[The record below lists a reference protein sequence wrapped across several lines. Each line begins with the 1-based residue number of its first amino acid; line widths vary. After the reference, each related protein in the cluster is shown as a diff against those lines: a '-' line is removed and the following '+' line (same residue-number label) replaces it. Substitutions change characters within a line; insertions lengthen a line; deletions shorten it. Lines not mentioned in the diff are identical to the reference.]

1 MKKYLAIA
9 FFTILLSTSVG
20 IKQSFAADTWYVG
33 EGLKDGDYFR
43 YTLCQVDYKS
53 CAEFE
58 MDFWVKGKTERGDW
72 DLQVVVIDGSK
83 IVSANMEV
91 GRAAPEPVNVS
102 KEILPY
108 ASAFKSSIVWLSG
121 FATRVDPKDF
131 SAPAWGK
138 IGSIGGMPVGPL
150 GIQETITVPGGTFE
164 THVIGWHKS
173 TDNKI
178 WVKDDFPF
186 PIKALTFVDVTAGT
200 IPVQYKF
207 ELLEYGNT
215 ANPPDFLDAVS
226 TPTMTEAQCPRDDSI
241 VRSQANTDTHK
252 MIIEYSYSP
261 EHPKTGCDIKWN
273 LDFAKSFDVNQ
284 FESDIHY
291 DIFVVDDN
299 NILLRSFAEDQG
311 RDHLFS
317 PAGKELL
324 TMEVKEPEGTAHYVI
339 HVYGTGPDGMAPDTE
354 KSGSLQI
361 DVEIAKGTASPTTKP
376 PVKEPPKETPAEPN
390 PPMEITIDIPQG
402 AADIDNEI
410 FYDPADTYVTPGST
424 ITWTNSDTAAH
435 TVTSGTP
442 SETDGKFDSSLF
454 GPGKTFET
462 VLEEKGTYQYF
473 CQVHPWMTGSITVD
487 PAAVPE
493 FPVSV
498 IMIMILVVA
507 MTVVIS
513 RFKTNIF
520 NLKF

>member
-9 FFTILLSTSVG
+9 FFVVLLSASIG
-20 IKQSFAADTWYVG
+20 IKESFAADTWYVG
-33 EGLKDGDYFR
+33 EGLKEGDYFR

-53 CAEFE
+53 CTEFE
-58 MDFWVKGKTERGDW
+58 MDFWVNGKTEHGDW
-72 DLQVVVIDGSK
+72 NLQVVVIDGNK
-83 IVSANMEV
+83 IVTDNMEV

-102 KEILPY
+102 KELLPY
-108 ASAFKSSIVWLSG
+108 ASAYKSSIVWLSG
-121 FATRVDPKDF
+121 FATRNDPKDF

-138 IGSIGGMPVGPL
+138 IGSIGGMQVGPT
-150 GIQETITVPGGTFE
+150 GAKETVTVPAGTFE
-164 THVIGWHKS
+164 TFVVGWHKS

-178 WVKDDFPF
+178 WVKDNFPF

-200 IPVQYKF
+200 IPVQYQF

-226 TPTMTEAQCPRDDSI
+226 TPTTPEGQCPRDDSI
-241 VRSQANTDTHK
+241 VRKQANTDTNK

-261 EHPKTGCDIKWN
+261 EHPKTGCEIKWN

-284 FESDIHY
+284 FESDVHY
-291 DIFVVDDN
+291 DVFVVDDDGVPV
-299 NILLRSFAEDQG
+299 RSHSNDQG

-317 PAGKELL
+317 PAGKELFS
-324 TMEVKEPEGTAHYVI
+324 MVVKEPEGIAHYMI
-339 HVYGTGPDGMAPDTE
+339 HVYGTGPDGVAPNTE
-354 KSGSLQI
+354 KAGSLTI
-361 DVEIAKGTASPTTKP
+361 DIEIAKGTTTSPKP
-376 PVKEPPKETPAEPN
+376 PVKESN
-390 PPMEITIDIPQG
+390 PPMEIAIDIPEG
-402 AADIDNEI
+402 AADINGEI

-442 SETDGKFDSSLF
+442 TDGPDGKFDSGLF

-462 VLEEKGTYQYF
+462 ILDEKGTHPYF
-473 CQVHPWMTGSITVD
+473 CQVHPWMVGSITVD
-487 PAAVPE
+487 PTAVPE

-507 MTVVIS
+507 VTVVIS
-513 RFKTNIF
+513 RFRTNVF